1 MSPRRV
7 FPIGTAFA
15 LALVR
20 CGSSAVTPSVGPPVA
35 DGGSDAG
42 SNSDA
47 GADAGVGGN
56 LDGGQADAGPGTDGG
71 QGGQDAGPGTDGG
84 QGGQDAGSGTDG
96 GQGGQD
102 GGSPDAGSG
111 GPDGGSPDAG
121 PAPGTFRLTVQLP
134 GPGSGLVASQ
144 PPGIACPGTCS
155 ADFPPGDVTLSAQPG
170 AGSALA
176 YWAGA
181 CGGANPSC
189 TARLHT
195 SLAGTEEFVA
205 IADFEPPPPVSYSVQ
220 DIPKSNLVLGV
231 NSSGNAT
238 GVGYGG
244 PSLSSDAYL
253 FDASTGRSTFIS
265 FSSRETSHAQGIN
278 DRNAIVVNVMMDG
291 SDGLHHARTVRWE
304 NGVATDLG
312 TLGGNTWGFGINGS
326 NQVVGWFV
334 RTDGNRMY
342 TRAFFHDGQ
351 RMGDLGSLD
360 GTCSEAHAVDSA
372 GIPVGSSCAGQTQHA
387 VVFHRGSSIEDL
399 TPDTFG
405 TADGISDGGFIV
417 GRAGPE
423 GFIRPPGG
431 SPRSVGALP
440 GGSGSWLHGVD
451 DSGVAVGLAYV
462 PVYNPKGFL
471 EPRQRAAVWM
481 GGRLWDLSYMTG
493 NPDLQLR
500 EAFGINASGRIV
512 VNGTRPGADTQSFLL
527 TPR

>member
-7 FPIGTAFA
+7 FPIGTLTFA

-20 CGSSAVTPSVGPPVA
+20 CGSSAVAPSVGPPA
-35 DGGSDAG
+35 AGGGSDAG
-42 SNSDA
+42 PNSDA
-47 GADAGVGGN
+47 GADAGVGSN
-56 LDGGQADAGPGTDGG
+56 PDGGQADAGPGTDGG

-96 GQGGQD
+96 GQGAQD
-102 GGSPDAGSG
+102 GGSPDGGSG

-134 GPGSGLVASQ
+134 GPGSGVVASQ
-144 PPGIACPGTCS
+144 PPGISCPGACS
-155 ADFPPGDVTLSAQPG
+155 ADFPPGEVTLSAQAG

-176 YWAGA
+176 YWAGV
-181 CGGANPSC
+181 CGGATATC

-195 SLAGTEEFVA
+195 SLAGTEEVVA
-205 IADFEPPPPVSYSVQ
+205 IADLEPPPPVGYSVQ
-220 DIPKSNLVLGV
+220 DIPKSNLV
-231 NSSGNAT
+231 
-238 GVGYGG
+238 
-244 PSLSSDAYL
+244 
-253 FDASTGRSTFIS
+253 
-265 FSSRETSHAQGIN
+265 
-278 DRNAIVVNVMMDG
+278 
-291 SDGLHHARTVRWE
+291 
-304 NGVATDLG
+304 
-312 TLGGNTWGFGINGS
+312 LGGNTWGFGINGS

-351 RMGDLGSLD
+351 RMSDLGSLD

-372 GIPVGSSCAGQTQHA
+372 GTPVGSSCAGQTQHA

-423 GFIRPPGG
+423 GFIRPLGG

-471 EPRQRAAVWM
+471 ESRQRAAVWM

-512 VNGTRPGADTQSFLL
+512 VNGFRPGADTQSFLL

>member
-1 MSPRRV
+1 MSPRRA
-7 FPIGTAFA
+7 FPIGTLTFA

-20 CGSSAVTPSVGPPVA
+20 CGSSAVAPSVGPPAA
-35 DGGSDAG
+35 DGGSDA
-42 SNSDA
+42 
-47 GADAGVGGN
+47 
-56 LDGGQADAGPGTDGG
+56 
-71 QGGQDAGPGTDGG
+71 
-84 QGGQDAGSGTDG
+84 
-96 GQGGQD
+96 
-102 GGSPDAGSG
+102 
-111 GPDGGSPDAG
+111 
-121 PAPGTFRLTVQLP
+121 
-134 GPGSGLVASQ
+134 
-144 PPGIACPGTCS
+144 
-155 ADFPPGDVTLSAQPG
+155 DFPPGEVTLSAQAG
-170 AGSALA
+170 VGSALA
-176 YWAGA
+176 YWAGL
-181 CGGANPSC
+181 CGGANATC

-205 IADFEPPPPVSYSVQ
+205 IADFEPPPPVSYSPQ

-304 NGVATDLG
+304 HGVATDLG

-351 RMGDLGSLD
+351 RMSDLGSLD

-372 GIPVGSSCAGQTQHA
+372 GTPVGSSCAGQTQHA

-417 GRAGPE
+417 GRGGPE
-423 GFIRPPGG
+423 GFIRPPGV
-431 SPRSVGALP
+431 SPQSGGVLP
-440 GGSGSWLHGVD
+440 GV
-451 DSGVAVGLAYV
+451 
-462 PVYNPKGFL
+462 
-471 EPRQRAAVWM
+471 
-481 GGRLWDLSYMTG
+481 
-493 NPDLQLR
+493 
-500 EAFGINASGRIV
+500 
-512 VNGTRPGADTQSFLL
+512 
-527 TPR
+527 